1 MKKEAPKTLRIDK
14 WLWAMRLFKTRTI
27 ASDICK
33 RGKVIVNNAPAKS
46 SREVKV
52 GDTVVIDYK
61 TYKKTVKILQLSE
74 NRLSAKLVSEY
85 YEDLTPPEEYERRK
99 KIEKLKLYYLDE
111 KPSKKNRRDFERFLE
126 EEFGFDETDTD

>member
-33 RGKVIVNNAPAKS
+33 RGKVIVNNTPAKS

-126 EEFGFDETDTD
+126 EEFGFDESDTD

>member
-33 RGKVIVNNAPAKS
+33 RGKVIVNNTPAKS

-85 YEDLTPPEEYERRK
+85 YEDLTLPEEYERRK

-126 EEFGFDETDTD
+126 EEFGFDEIDTD